1 MTYTMVDGIVL
12 IVLVLSTLLAW
23 SRGIIREGMSIIGW
37 IIALI
42 VAAKFAHLMVPIV
55 QDLPFVKDYLAD
67 SCELLT
73 AVGFVALFVAGMIV
87 MALITPLMTG
97 MIQNSALSAFDGGL
111 GALFGFARG
120 IAIVLLVIIIYD
132 NFVQASTPLPMI
144 EQSKSYAIF
153 SSPKETITDQLP
165 DQDAAPS
172 WIAAQFD
179 SLTSHCAVPANNA
192 AAIDG

>member
-1 MTYTMVDGIVL
+1 MVDGVVL

-23 SRGIIREGMSIIGW
+23 SRGIVREGMSILGW
-37 IIALI
+37 IVALV

-55 QDLPFVKDYLAD
+55 QELPFIKDYLAD

-73 AVGFVALFVAGMIV
+73 AVGFVALFVGGMIV
-87 MALITPLMTG
+87 MALITPLLTG
-97 MIQNSALSAFDGGL
+97 MIENSALSAFDGGL

-132 NFVQASTPLPMI
+132 NFVQASTPLPII
-144 EQSKSYAIF
+144 EQSKSYEIF
-153 SSPKETITDQLP
+153 SSPKATITDQLP

-179 SLTSHCAVPANNA
+179 NLTSHCTVSDNTP
-192 AAIDG
+192 AIDG